1 MNCEPNPICF
11 LHFFPY
17 SDANLCHSDANCSH
31 RAEKRFPAA
40 PQGLTSSL
48 HRYWCESKTLRKMDE
63 NVKKDE
69 KKVMLVREA
78 EEGKQG
84 KQGKLKA
91 VTKMDDAGNAKTAD
105 PQETDLPKLFD
116 VNTNEPALEAFFRKF
131 MGTSQDP
138 VKTGISEIFI
148 MAESVLEKLIKIE
161 LDPQLLSNYRVDPT
175 AELSKMEQHHSE
187 GPRFEPMDVSKIDMD
202 DMARKGI
209 RMEDMEPYL
218 RAMSYGH
225 KSNGLIE
232 MHPEMEQGGMRV
244 TTKGRVSLEE
254 QADGTLKVVPHYY
267 REKCDL
273 DSPFHGV
280 LLDDEAKRN
289 IEATRHAGK
298 VIDLELEPGKM
309 TPCYISRD
317 KWTNE
322 LIHMPVSQL
331 DKRDMIKN
339 AALSEGKQLDLYS
352 GGKVLLEGYTTR
364 SGYLRDA
371 YIQVD
376 AAERNFEFDHN
387 GFDRRRYQDNNQ
399 DVYRQKRAE
408 QGNPLPDGP
417 RPMFIPK
424 RVFGVEIPQETYAQ
438 WQEALSIPEKRPE
451 VKAIYMR
458 GLKFQGEQEPQD
470 RWVKPD
476 FEAGKIR
483 PYKWNPDYT
492 RKTVQTP
499 SPRQTQTES
508 HPAQTPQP
516 KQEQRTTHQPPAK
529 PRQNKSKGV
538 GGV

>member
-131 MGTSQDP
+131 METSQDP

-267 REKCDL
+267 R
-273 DSPFHGV
+273 
-280 LLDDEAKRN
+280 
-289 IEATRHAGK
+289 
-298 VIDLELEPGKM
+298 
-309 TPCYISRD
+309 
-317 KWTNE
+317 
-322 LIHMPVSQL
+322 
-331 DKRDMIKN
+331 
-339 AALSEGKQLDLYS
+339 
-352 GGKVLLEGYTTR
+352 
-364 SGYLRDA
+364 
-371 YIQVD
+371 
-376 AAERNFEFDHN
+376 
-387 GFDRRRYQDNNQ
+387 
-399 DVYRQKRAE
+399 
-408 QGNPLPDGP
+408 
-417 RPMFIPK
+417 
-424 RVFGVEIPQETYAQ
+424 
-438 WQEALSIPEKRPE
+438 
-451 VKAIYMR
+451 
-458 GLKFQGEQEPQD
+458 
-470 RWVKPD
+470 
-476 FEAGKIR
+476 
-483 PYKWNPDYT
+483 
-492 RKTVQTP
+492 
-499 SPRQTQTES
+499 
-508 HPAQTPQP
+508 
-516 KQEQRTTHQPPAK
+516 
-529 PRQNKSKGV
+529 
-538 GGV
+538 